1 MLRNIF
7 TDEVFVVKAF
17 MVLEAEPSSHD
28 SPGLLFYLHYQNNIA
43 HLVLLNYLKKLL

>member
-1 MLRNIF
+1 M
-7 TDEVFVVKAF
+7 VFGVKGP
-17 MVLEAEPSSHD
+17 V